1 MANSLINFLSG
12 GLTEQPSY
20 DPVTVSQGTQD
31 IINQETA
38 QGNLSQQQLAQMELQ
53 GTSATMP
60 SATGGAVANQ
70 QTTLGGAGD
79 SAVGS
84 ALDARAN
91 RLYDSQYNQLNA
103 QAIAAAPAMQGG
115 MMNNASQALQ
125 AQQNI
130 GNQINAQQ
138 MEVQA
143 NQAALRSKVISQLFS
158 GAGAFAGTAAAGGAG
173 GANAGT
179 QAMMNNMNDPN
190 SGFTPGYAQDNP
202 AGGTNYTSD
211 PNAQYNLT
219 GDTSSVNTPGL
230 GVPMNNFSSGTGPYG
245 YGNPGQ
251 DGNGYYGN
259 TPPNIGYG
267 LGVSTNGAG

>member
-1 MANSLINFLSG
+1 MANSLLNFFSG
-12 GLTEQPSY
+12 GLTEQPAY
-20 DPVTVSQGTQD
+20 NPVPLDAGTD
-31 IINQETA
+31 SIINQETA
-38 QGNLSQQQLAQMELQ
+38 QGNLSPQQLEQMELQ
-53 GTSATMP
+53 GTSPTMP

-79 SAVGS
+79 ASVGS

-103 QAIAAAPAMQGG
+103 QAVANAPAMQGG

-138 MEVQA
+138 MQVIA
-143 NQAALRSKVISQLFS
+143 NQNALRSKVVGQLFS
-158 GAGAFAGTAAAGGAG
+158 GAGAFAGGMMGGRQAAAMQGIQGSL
-173 GANAGT
+173 
-179 QAMMNNMNDPN
+179 NNMNDPN

-202 AGGTNYTSD
+202 AGGTNYSSD
-211 PNAQYNLT
+211 PNAAYNLT
-219 GDTSSVNTPGL
+219 GDASSAGAPSL
-230 GVPMNNFSSGTGPYG
+230 DVPMNNFSSGTGPYG

-267 LGVSTNGAG
+267 LGFSTNGTG